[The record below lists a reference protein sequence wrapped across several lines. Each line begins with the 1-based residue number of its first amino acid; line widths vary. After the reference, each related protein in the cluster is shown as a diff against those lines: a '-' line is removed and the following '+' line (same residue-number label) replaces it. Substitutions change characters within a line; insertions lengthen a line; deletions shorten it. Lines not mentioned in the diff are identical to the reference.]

1 MQESVLSTVILPLAL
16 GIIML
21 GLGLSLTIADFT
33 RVVRYPKAV
42 FIGLLCQM
50 LILPAGAFLIATS
63 FSLSP
68 ELAVGLMLLAASP
81 GGPTANLFS
90 HLANGDVAL
99 NITLTAINSVLTLFS
114 LPFIVGLSMDYFLGA
129 SLAIAMPFNKIV
141 SVFAIVL
148 IPVAIGMAL
157 HRYQPSFS
165 EKLRKP
171 VKTASAILLVL
182 VIAAAIIKDKEVLTE
197 YFAQIGLAALS
208 FNLLSLLGGY
218 FIPKLFNIEKRQA
231 IAIGMEIGI
240 HNGTLAIFIAL
251 TVLNNSVMSVPPAI
265 YSIIMFFT
273 AGIFGYIINSKVK
286 QES

>member
-42 FIGLLCQM
+42 FVGLLCQM
-50 LILPAGAFLIATS
+50 VILPAGALLIAAT

-114 LPFIVGLSMDYFLGA
+114 MPFIVGLSMDYFLGT
-129 SLAIAMPFNKIV
+129 SQAIAMPFNKII
-141 SVFAIVL
+141 SVFSIVL
-148 IPVAIGMAL
+148 VPVAVGMLL
-157 HRYQPSFS
+157 HRYQPAFS

-182 VIAAAIIKDKEVLTE
+182 VIVAAIVKDREVLGE
-197 YFAQIGLAALS
+197 YLAQIGLAALS

-218 FIPKLFNIEKRQA
+218 FIPKLLNIEKRQA
-231 IAIGMEIGI
+231 VAIGMEIGI
-240 HNGTLAIFIAL
+240 HNGTLAIYIAL
-251 TVLNNSVMSVPPAI
+251 AVLNNSVMSVPPAI

-273 AGIFGYIINSKVK
+273 AGIFGYIINRRETQAV
-286 QES
+286 

>member
-21 GLGLSLTIADFT
+21 GLGLSLTVSDFT
-33 RVVRYPKAV
+33 RVIKYPKAV
-42 FIGLLCQM
+42 FVGLLCQM
-50 LILPAGAFLIATS
+50 LILPFGAFFVAQLLH
-63 FSLSP
+63 LSP

-90 HLANGDVAL
+90 HLSNGDVAL
-99 NITLTAINSVLTLFS
+99 NITLTAINSILTLFS
-114 LPFIVGLSMDYFLGA
+114 LPFIVGLSMDYFMGEA
-129 SLAIAMPFNKIV
+129 LAIPMPFSKII

-148 IPVAIGMAL
+148 IPVSIGMLIKRFKPNVTAL
-157 HRYQPSFS
+157 L
-165 EKLRKP
+165 EKP
-171 VKTASAILLVL
+171 VKIASAILLVL
-182 VIAAAIIKDKEVLTE
+182 VIIATIVKDREVLAA
-197 YFAQIGLAALS
+197 YFGQIGFAALL
-208 FNLLSLLGGY
+208 FNLISLLGGY
-218 FIPKLFNIEKRQA
+218 FIPKLFRIENRQA

-273 AGIFGYIINSKVK
+273 AGLFGYWVSRKKEVL
-286 QES
+286 S